1 MNRKFLA
8 AALVAPLI
16 ALGPTTAFAH
26 HCSKYHRHHAR
37 GADQTYGSSKS
48 MQNKRSGT
56 TNQGSSSQDLNQG
69 TGQGGATDQGASG
82 SSKRQG
88 I

>member
-8 AALVAPLI
+8 VALVAPLI
-16 ALGPTTAFAH
+16 ALGPTAAFAH

-37 GADQTYGSSKS
+37 GADQTYGSGKS
-48 MQNKRSGT
+48 MKNERSGT
-56 TNQGSSSQDLNQG
+56 TNQGSGSQDLNQD
-69 TGQGGATDQGASG
+69 TQGGATDRGSSG

>member
-8 AALVAPLI
+8 VALVAPLI
-16 ALGPTTAFAH
+16 ALGPTSAFAH
-26 HCSKYHRHHAR
+26 HCSKYHHHHA
-37 GADQTYGSSKS
+37 GKGGKTYGSSKT

-56 TNQGSSSQDLNQG
+56 SSQGTNSQDMNQG
-69 TGQGGATDQGASG
+69 TQGGATDQGTSG